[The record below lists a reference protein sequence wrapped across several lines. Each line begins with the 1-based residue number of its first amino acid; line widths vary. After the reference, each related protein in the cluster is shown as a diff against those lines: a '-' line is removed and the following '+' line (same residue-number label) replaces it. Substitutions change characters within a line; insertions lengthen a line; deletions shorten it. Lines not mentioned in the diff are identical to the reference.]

1 MNPIFTV
8 LEFGTLSRPIGGYGL
23 MMTVGVVVG
32 VALMIC
38 ALRRAGDDVGAGI
51 AALGFVAMGALG
63 GAWLLYVLVEAHRT
77 GSPMPAMQRGGL
89 VFFGAPLGA
98 VVALFIVRRALHIR
112 LGRYLDLSIPA
123 IPAAHAMGR
132 IGCLLGGC
140 CYGEPYAGAL
150 SIVYTHPL
158 APAAH
163 PAIPRHPVPLYEAG
177 GLIFIALVFALWP
190 RAGVGRAGR
199 FAAYFA
205 AYAALRLGMEQFR
218 GDTVRGL
225 HMGGQV
231 STSEVVST
239 VVLALTVGYLIW
251 EHRTR
256 SEPKSFGAHTQE

>member
-1 MNPIFTV
+1 MTSGRV
-8 LEFGTLSRPIGGYGL
+8 SRHWALSPWGRW
-23 MMTVGVVVG
+23 
-32 VALMIC
+32 
-38 ALRRAGDDVGAGI
+38 
-51 AALGFVAMGALG
+51 G

-177 GLIFIALVFALWP
+177 GLIFIALQTQVTGMRHASQACYRRP
-190 RAGVGRAGR
+190 SSC
-199 FAAYFA
+199 
-205 AYAALRLGMEQFR
+205 RL
-218 GDTVRGL
+218 
-225 HMGGQV
+225 
-231 STSEVVST
+231 
-239 VVLALTVGYLIW
+239 
-251 EHRTR
+251 
-256 SEPKSFGAHTQE
+256 